1 VESGVYFAHVAVIGD
16 IDTETNIIKIAVIH

>member
-1 VESGVYFAHVAVIGD
+1 VYFAHVAVIGD